1 MKTMKIKW
9 LAALIVLILAA
20 GNLAA
25 ATGTGAAAGLPQA
38 VSAAEGGYSTE
49 TVSKPRVSFSEWREE
64 TAAIASKAFVRD
76 ITVSGGGN
84 YLMTYR
90 VHAKALN
97 IYYYRYEAIYQGKG
111 TQTLYG
117 SDLSDY
123 EIDNGKLLRYETMEE
138 TDLDVDQ
145 VITDHIRIQADDG
158 SSFLLIFRPRGGKRD
173 GQIDT
178 VRVAFGLCDLTSDSY
193 DGTESIE
200 MLGVLRFDEDS
211 RKDLTFGQN
220 TIQRDPPGYKIK
232 MSYQSDYPDGIGLVC
247 YTNYT
252 GTEVFLTQVI
262 YDGYGELSTY
272 DPAKSVDDITVGK
285 FGIAAYSHN
294 AIDAVFED

>member
-1 MKTMKIKW
+1 MKTMKIKC

-25 ATGTGAAAGLPQA
+25 APGAGAAAGLPQA
-38 VSAAEGGYSTE
+38 VSAAEVGYSTE

-76 ITVSGGGN
+76 ITVSDGGN

-97 IYYYRYEAIYQGKG
+97 IYYYRYEAIFQGKG

-145 VITDHIRIQADDG
+145 VITDHTMGHTIDHNITIISID
-158 SSFLLIFRPRGGKRD
+158 RG
-173 GQIDT
+173 
-178 VRVAFGLCDLTSDSY
+178 AS
-193 DGTESIE
+193 
-200 MLGVLRFDEDS
+200 LGVSLA
-211 RKDLTFGQN
+211 Q
-220 TIQRDPPGYKIK
+220 
-232 MSYQSDYPDGIGLVC
+232 
-247 YTNYT
+247 
-252 GTEVFLTQVI
+252 
-262 YDGYGELSTY
+262 
-272 DPAKSVDDITVGK
+272 
-285 FGIAAYSHN
+285 
-294 AIDAVFED
+294 